1 MVVKLDTFREH
12 CSKIIGH
19 GVKYYYVFSSM
30 CIDFSLHGKN
40 RGFIFQTGEHFCGS
54 NIPFWS
60 WKFKSGY
67 VVQLTLIAFLM

>member
-30 CIDFSLHGKN
+30 CIDFN
-40 RGFIFQTGEHFCGS
+40 
-54 NIPFWS
+54 
-60 WKFKSGY
+60 
-67 VVQLTLIAFLM
+67 LTRQE